1 MRTAFALLGAALLA
15 GCGGGGEKAA
25 GPALVDV
32 TVGTHVF
39 HVERARTEPEQAK
52 GLMFRTDIPTDG
64 GMLFAPYPPGGGA
77 PRVATFW
84 MKNTPRP
91 LDIVFIRAD
100 RTVAR
105 IAENT
110 TPFSESIVSSQEPVA
125 AVLEINGGRAAEL
138 GLQEGDQVRWT
149 GD

>member
-1 MRTAFALLGAALLA
+1 MTMAVVLV
-15 GCGGGGEKAA
+15 GCDGGEPVTKAVS
-25 GPALVDV
+25 GLTDV
-32 TVGTHVF
+32 TVGAHVF
-39 HVERARTEPEQAK
+39 HVERARSAEKQAQ
-52 GLMFRTDIPTDG
+52 GLMFRTDIPADG

-91 LDIVFIRAD
+91 LDILFIRAD
-100 RTVAR
+100 GTVAR

-110 TPFSESIVSSQEPVA
+110 LPFSEAMVSSGEPVA
-125 AVLEINGGRAAEL
+125 AVLEVNGGRTAEL
-138 GLQEGDQVRWT
+138 GIAEGDRVRWT